1 MNYRKQHLAG
11 ITIIEVL
18 FSVGIIV
25 TGLLG
30 VAGLIMIAGSQMTQG
45 LEADAMSNA
54 GLNAIAE
61 FDTRKMRRI
70 AEHDTYKMGRSDSLL
85 WYNTNT
91 NSFTP
96 VLLSDLYGAVPTDV
110 FPGADGDWG
119 RSGVDDDGNTTR
131 DDISEAGWK
140 NSDDYYQP
148 CNTEPSPSFCIDPF
162 FIAQQIADRN
172 LNIYESNRFPGIR
185 ADLANPNWIAP
196 WQMRRVTLTRPAH
209 TTDANGNNVYLGP
222 NLPLSLLQSREIF
235 TIKDDL
241 VFNIP
246 TAATELPQQSWITDQ
261 ATANAISP
269 RQTNG
274 IDDDQDGVVDEFDE
288 AYVKRLN
295 AAETSWMAT
304 LTPNRNRMNVAA
316 WRLEPTDQYL
326 LSIVVFNNRFIN
338 YTDPNTA
345 EEKERLLNITFLNEG
360 FGGGEVRLSHT
371 NSAALELKHGDWV
384 MLSADSKI
392 GSCFRWYRISY
403 IEDETPRGQINADGE
418 YYRFATLQGPDWS
431 RPEWH
436 PARVPAIEYRET
448 YVTYIPGV
456 VGVFE
461 KTIRIESTS
470 LY

>member
-61 FDTRKMRRI
+61 FDTRKMRRP
-70 AEHDTYKMGRSDSLL
+70 DSLL
-85 WYNTNT
+85 WYNPST
-91 NSFTP
+91 NSFTS
-96 VLLSDLYGAVPTDV
+96 VLSSNLYG
-110 FPGADGDWG
+110 PGADNRWG
-119 RSGVDDDGNTTR
+119 KAGNNDDGIGPVDDIYEAGSG
-131 DDISEAGWK
+131 DDIY
-140 NSDDYYQP
+140 D
-148 CNTEPSPSFCIDPF
+148 PSPSFCIDPF
-162 FIAQQIADRN
+162 FIAQQVVDGN
-172 LNIYESNRFPGIR
+172 TNIHEANRFPGIQ
-185 ADLANPNWIAP
+185 ADSANPNWIAP
-196 WQMRRVTLTRPAH
+196 WQMRRVTLRNTSPL
-209 TTDANGNNVYLGP
+209 GNVAYPFGTWNVS
-222 NLPLSLLQSREIF
+222 NLLPCIINLLQSREIF

-246 TAATELPQQSWITDQ
+246 TAATELPQQSWITDKITDQ
-261 ATANAISP
+261 ATGMVTSH

-274 IDDDQDGVVDEFDE
+274 SDDDHDGVKDELDE
-288 AYVKRLN
+288 ANVKRLN

-304 LTPNRNRMNVAA
+304 LTPDRHRMQSGTVPQ
-316 WRLEPTDQYL
+316 LEPTDQYL
-326 LSIVVFNNRFIN
+326 LSIVIFNNRFLN
-338 YTDPNTA
+338 YTDANAAP
-345 EEKERLLNITFLNEG
+345 EKERLLNITFLNEG
-360 FGGGEVRLSHT
+360 FGGGEVSLSHT

-384 MLSADSKI
+384 MLSADSEI

-403 IEDETPRGQINADGE
+403 IEDETRPPDDTNPK

-436 PARVPAIEYRET
+436 PARVPAIEYRKT
-448 YVTYIPGV
+448 YVTYIPHV

-461 KTIRIESTS
+461 KTMRIESTS

>member
-54 GLNAIAE
+54 GLNAVAE
-61 FDTRKMRRI
+61 LDTRKMRRP
-70 AEHDTYKMGRSDSLL
+70 DSLL
-85 WYNTNT
+85 WYNPST
-91 NSFTP
+91 NSFTS
-96 VLLSDLYGAVPTDV
+96 VLSSNLYG
-110 FPGADGDWG
+110 PGMDNRWG
-119 RSGVDDDGNTTR
+119 AAMTDDDNNGIPDN
-131 DDISEAGWK
+131 IEEAGYG
-140 NSDDYYQP
+140 DD
-148 CNTEPSPSFCIDPF
+148 EPSPSFCIDPF
-162 FIAQQIADRN
+162 FIAQQVVDGTT
-172 LNIYESNRFPGIR
+172 NIHEANRFPGIQ
-185 ADLANPNWIAP
+185 ADSANPNWIAP
-196 WQMRRVTLTRPAH
+196 WQMRRVTLINPSGIANIGYPAG
-209 TTDANGNNVYLGP
+209 AQNIMN
-222 NLPLSLLQSREIF
+222 LLQSREIF
-235 TIKDDL
+235 SIKDDL

-261 ATANAISP
+261 ATANATSP

-274 IDDDQDGVVDEFDE
+274 IDDDHDGVVDEFDE
-288 AYVKRLN
+288 ASVKRLN

-304 LTPNRNRMNVAA
+304 LTPNRNRRNVAA
-316 WRLEPTDQYL
+316 RRLEPTDQYL
-326 LSIVVFNNRFIN
+326 LSVVVFNNRFIN
-338 YTDPNTA
+338 YTDTNA
-345 EEKERLLNITFLNEG
+345 DEEKERLLNITFLNRG
-360 FGGGEVRLSHT
+360 FGGGEVSLSHT

-384 MLSADSKI
+384 MLSADSEI

-403 IEDETPRGQINADGE
+403 IEDDTRTIVNTSGAITG
-418 YYRFATLQGPDWS
+418 YYRFATLKGPDWS

-436 PARVPAIEYRET
+436 NST
-448 YVTYIPGV
+448 YTTQVTFIPGV